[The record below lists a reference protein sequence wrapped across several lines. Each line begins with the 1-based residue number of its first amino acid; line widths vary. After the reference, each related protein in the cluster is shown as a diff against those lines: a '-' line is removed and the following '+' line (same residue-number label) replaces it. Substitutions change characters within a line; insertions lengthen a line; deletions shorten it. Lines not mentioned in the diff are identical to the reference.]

1 MKNESG
7 HTGMR
12 SFLELMRNRL
22 HVEGQTLLLLAA
34 FVVLFLVF
42 GVSSPSF
49 LTFRNISSMAF
60 LLPELGLMTLGMV
73 VTMVIGGIDLSIN
86 DTANLSAALSGLFL
100 MRVAP
105 LLLGQQNM
113 TLMLILAVIVGMLAG
128 LLCGLINGL
137 LIGRMRIPAILATLG
152 TLTLYRGITVGLTR
166 GKSLS
171 GFPDQLAVIGNGTL
185 VGVPISFL
193 IFIVAAIVLSIV
205 LQRTVLGFEAIM
217 TGSNETAA
225 RFSGIKTERLNVK
238 IYAISGVLGA
248 VAGIVIMSRINS
260 VAYEYG
266 TRTYII
272 LTILIAV
279 LSGVQPGIGRIF
291 NVVFAVFI
299 LQMLSTGFNMLLIGV
314 TGSTFFRD
322 FAWGFLF
329 LVFFIVPYF
338 VNRKK
343 RRGDL

>member
-1 MKNESG
+1 
-7 HTGMR
+7 MR
-12 SFLELMRNRL
+12 RLFEFLHDRFRIG
-22 HVEGQTLLLLAA
+22 GQTLLLLGA
-34 FVVLFLVF
+34 FVVLLVAF

-49 LTFRNISSMAF
+49 LTLRNISSMAF

-86 DTANLSAALSGLFL
+86 DTANLSAALSGLFIV
-100 MRVAP
+100 RVAP
-105 LLLGQQNM
+105 LLFGQQNM
-113 TLMLILAVIVGMLAG
+113 TVMLAFAVLVG
-128 LLCGLINGL
+128 LLAGFLCGLINGI

-152 TLTLYRGITVGLTR
+152 TMTLYRGITVGLTR

-185 VGVPISFL
+185 LGVPISFL
-193 IFIVAAIVLSIV
+193 MFIAIAVVVSIV
-205 LQRTVLGFEAIM
+205 LRRTVLGFEAIM
-217 TGSNETAA
+217 MGTNETAA
-225 RFSGIKTERLNVK
+225 RFSGIRTERLNVK

-279 LSGVQPGIGRIF
+279 LSGVQPGFGKIL

-338 VNRKK
+338 VNKGRRK
-343 RRGDL
+343 GDL